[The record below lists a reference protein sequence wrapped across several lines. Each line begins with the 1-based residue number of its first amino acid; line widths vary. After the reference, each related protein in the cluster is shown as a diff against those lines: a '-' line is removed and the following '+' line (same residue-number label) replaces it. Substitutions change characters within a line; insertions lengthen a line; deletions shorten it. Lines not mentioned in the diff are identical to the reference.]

1 MTITAGPNR
10 ERFLYL
16 AIFAVGF
23 CWTLYIGLA
32 SAGVPVHD
40 ELAHYFISRD
50 AWQQPELLLSMW
62 GRPVRNIVY
71 WLPAIGGL
79 KAARV
84 FSVILTGLT
93 IGIATEIGRLI
104 GVQRLYLIPLF
115 IWFQPWV
122 SVFGSVNE
130 SSVEHLKL
138 FFWPALIAALVQH
151 AYMRKRVNNFWWA
164 KGVAILVAPIV
175 LLASFYFYLGIALP
189 IYGRGFLW
197 ADIGT
202 GALGVL
208 TGNILSYRI
217 MTAPPLGSAR
227 RNIGLAIIG
236 VLGLHFATAA
246 YLTPRFFLYENFF
259 GYKYSGDFGILP
271 DYSKY
276 LIFRSPEE
284 YEAIKAAES
293 ASASS

>member
-1 MTITAGPNR
+1 MSETKLPGAPVLAPDGNPVPKRLVMLWEAG
-10 ERFLYL
+10 
-16 AIFAVGF
+16 IFV
-23 CWTLYIGLA
+23 WIMLVA
-32 SAGVPVHD
+32 SALHFAF
-40 ELAHYFISRD
+40 ELS
-50 AWQQPELLLSMW
+50 
-62 GRPVRNIVY
+62 G
-71 WLPAIGGL
+71 
-79 KAARV
+79 
-84 FSVILTGLT
+84 
-93 IGIATEIGRLI
+93 
-104 GVQRLYLIPLF
+104 
-115 IWFQPWV
+115 FQPWV